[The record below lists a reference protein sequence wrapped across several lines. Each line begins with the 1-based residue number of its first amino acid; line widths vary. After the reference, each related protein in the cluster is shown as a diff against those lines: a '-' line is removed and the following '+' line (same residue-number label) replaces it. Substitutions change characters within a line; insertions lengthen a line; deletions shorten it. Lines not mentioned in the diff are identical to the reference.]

1 MRPVNT
7 AKQLPNGIDA
17 SADPIMLKVV
27 FVGDSNEYYVPIE
40 ASNTDYKAVL
50 AWVDAGNT
58 IADPE

>member
-7 AKQLPNGIDA
+7 AQKLTNGIDA

-40 ASNTDYKAVL
+40 ASNAY
-50 AWVDAGNT
+50 
-58 IADPE
+58 